1 MRVIIARELAL
12 RVTAGSTRAPQVSK
26 LEDGNHPSPA
36 AKITISISPSQKFGM
51 ATPISAKTI
60 DTESKI
66 EYCRIAQMMPKGSPS
81 ATPSTTAQKASF
93 SVVGKRVRIS
103 SLTDDFVT

>member
-51 ATPISAKTI
+51 EKPNRAPTMEMLSTA
-60 DTESKI
+60 
-66 EYCRIAQMMPKGSPS
+66 EY
-81 ATPSTTAQKASF
+81 
-93 SVVGKRVRIS
+93 
-103 SLTDDFVT
+103 